1 MRQAFAFLVLSA
13 PLLSGCASER
23 FGLSPLSANPRDCL
37 SLDTPILASV
47 LDDRVDATDS
57 NTLGALQAELTRVYG
72 ANLEWIPFWDVIP
85 PDRVAV
91 RFQIRALGASFGSK
105 LMSPDGF
112 PQAQQRTMRTDLG
125 PWSWVV
131 RSATSTTPNFVKSA
145 ATGWWYG
152 TAWIDF
158 ELQDNRASPPIYF
171 TFPLAAEEAKWNLWG
186 YASGDEAAA
195 LAWENVAIQ
204 LTITL
209 DNVLRVVR
217 DSEK

>member
-1 MRQAFAFLVLSA
+1 MRQAFALLVFSV

-23 FGLSPLSANPRDCL
+23 FGLPLLSANPRNGL
-37 SLDTPILASV
+37 SLETPILASLV
-47 LDDRVDATDS
+47 DDRVDTTDS

-72 ANLEWIPFWDVIP
+72 ANLEWIPFWDAIP

-91 RFQIRALGASFGSK
+91 RFQIRAFGASFGSK

-112 PQAQQRTMRTDLG
+112 PQAQQGTMRTDLG

-131 RSATSTTPNFVKSA
+131 SSSTGATPDFAQSA

-158 ELQDNRASPPIYF
+158 ELQDNRSSPPIYF

-195 LAWENVAIQ
+195 LAWDNVAIQ
-204 LTITL
+204 LTKAL